1 MKIVL
6 DTNVLVAAFI
16 ARGKCH
22 SLVERCLQVH
32 SVITSDFILQEFQ
45 EKLTQKFKLSSED
58 ARIAVELLKS
68 RMQIVKPKALNKTVC
83 RDPDDDMVLATALS
97 GGAVCIL
104 TGDKDLLAL
113 KSFDGIDIISPSEF
127 EAYEEQSAPSDT

>member
-1 MKIVL
+1 
-6 DTNVLVAAFI
+6 
-16 ARGKCH
+16 
-22 SLVERCLQVH
+22 
-32 SVITSDFILQEFQ
+32 
-45 EKLTQKFKLSSED
+45 
-58 ARIAVELLKS
+58 
-68 RMQIVKPKALNKTVC
+68 MQIVKPKALNKAVC